1 LSNPPEESIMKS
13 ALTVMSVML
22 LTAAISSAALVRM
35 DSAAPGQ
42 VASFIGTTPDATVVE
57 EQAPT
62 F

>member
-1 LSNPPEESIMKS
+1 MKS

-42 VASFIGTTPDATVVE
+42 VASFIGTTPDATAVE